1 MPLPRCPPWSQKGED
16 CEQPRAVRFSPPGG
30 GNSKGAGPGGSG
42 VGILPEGEGEER
54 LVGGSGRH
62 TFRDRMGEKTPLH
75 FACCRGD
82 PKAIIEA
89 LESGCNVNAADDV
102 SPLAFQQLATAAR
115 ECHSPGHLIIPAAAR
130 QLAPLD
136 AALRAWRAGAEAGPF
151 PNFSNLIGTGEVKKT
166 HHRGHS
172 TRPVHI

>member
-1 MPLPRCPPWSQKGED
+1 MPLRCSRWQIFAPRFLKIPKGKEV
-16 CEQPRAVRFSPPGG
+16 ESGG
-30 GNSKGAGPGGSG
+30 RRCKEGGRR
-42 VGILPEGEGEER
+42 R